1 MYIFMGTWRTS
12 RGGLGAG
19 IEVFD
24 KEKLINK
31 IKSSEQRGW
40 LHQLRYAKVNE
51 GYSELLSLMNL
62 LEFEEVFDP
71 SIFTPKEITTY
82 FRKEISEKYGE
93 HAIRKT
99 LRRIP
104 KKELKIGG
112 LYKTDTDEEYFYLGK
127 CKGSY
132 YQPERKNNYYYFQKE
147 NNEEFEGYVYEN
159 KSSYR
164 EQNDITSLLVNIHKK
179 DDKKCTSSLYK
190 PYCIKSVKKFVKDL
204 NYQIKIP
211 KAFEFKDD
219 DGRILKIEFLDVK

>member
-24 KEKLINK
+24 KEKLVNK
-31 IKSSEQRGW
+31 IKSSEQKGW

-51 GYSELLSLMNL
+51 GYSELLSLMSL
-62 LEFEEVFDP
+62 SEFEEVFDP

-99 LRRIP
+99 LKRIP

-112 LYKTDTDEEYFYLGK
+112 LYKADTDEEYFYLGK

-132 YQPERKNNYYYFQKE
+132 YQPEIKSYHSYFSTEKNQ
-147 NNEEFEGYVYEN
+147 EFEGYVYEKKTN
-159 KSSYR
+159 YK

-179 DDKKCTSSLYK
+179 RDKTSCSLVYK
-190 PYCIKSVKKFVKDL
+190 PYCIKSVKKFVEDL

-211 KAFEFKDD
+211 KTFEFTDD